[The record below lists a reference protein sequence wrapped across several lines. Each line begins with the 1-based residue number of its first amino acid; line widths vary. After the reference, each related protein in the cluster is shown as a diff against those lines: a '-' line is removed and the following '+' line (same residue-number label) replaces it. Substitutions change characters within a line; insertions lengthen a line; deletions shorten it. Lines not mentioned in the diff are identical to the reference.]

1 MEHVVLLW
9 KRAVLLVVG
18 LIALDAAP
26 TDMECVVLSLN
37 RLICVV
43 PLIQGK
49 SGNEEAFRFL
59 FQIAGFFLLT

>member
-1 MEHVVLLW
+1 MEHFVLPL

-18 LIALDAAP
+18 LINMDVAR
-26 TDMECVVLSLN
+26 TDMECVVLPLD

-49 SGNEEAFRFL
+49 S
-59 FQIAGFFLLT
+59 